1 MNAAI
6 NSRKKPQGKNKI
18 IHNLSL
24 CIIQKYNGYTVIKVE
39 KKKKTRKRIEPID
52 IVYDPV
58 KNFDNIVNC
67 YFAFHLHP
75 AYSLQYLRGKK
86 ELKFCTRFNA
96 THAISFILLK
106 KHLKS

>member
-39 KKKKTRKRIEPID
+39 KKTPKK
-52 IVYDPV
+52 
-58 KNFDNIVNC
+58 KNWTNRHC
-67 YFAFHLHP
+67 LW
-75 AYSLQYLRGKK
+75 S
-86 ELKFCTRFNA
+86 
-96 THAISFILLK
+96 S
-106 KHLKS
+106 

>member
-39 KKKKTRKRIEPID
+39 KKTPRKRIEPTD

-58 KNFDNIVNC
+58 KNFDSIVNC
-67 YFAFHLHP
+67 YFTFHLHLP
-75 AYSLQYLRGKK
+75 YFLQYSRGKK
-86 ELKFCTRFNA
+86 KLKFFMHFNA
-96 THAISFILLK
+96 IHAVSFILLK

>member
-1 MNAAI
+1 MNAAV
-6 NSRKKPQGKNKI
+6 NSRKKHQEKKFITFRCVLFKNTMDILLLK
-18 IHNLSL
+18 L
-24 CIIQKYNGYTVIKVE
+24 